1 MTTISIHTQS
11 QNMIDCIPEKSHYG
25 IHQSVPNESNFK
37 DLIQSN
43 KASEKYLE
51 IKQICLYDDACNQI
65 CQVPGVRFSAIINKK
80 GRKVAGGFGPKI
92 TPLEKDQ
99 QMMEMLFMEI
109 ALDFSMR
116 KDYDNSF
123 GSVQA
128 IVSYRNKVN
137 IITIPCQDNLIL
149 LSVEPELDISK
160 VIQITCQKITSKKAL
175 EGIIQ

>member
-1 MTTISIHTQS
+1 MTTVSIHKES
-11 QNMIDCIPEKSHYG
+11 QNSIKGIPEKSHHGVY
-25 IHQSVPNESNFK
+25 QSIPNGDHFK
-37 DLIQSN
+37 EQIQSN
-43 KASEKYLE
+43 KTSGDCLE

-65 CQVPGVRFSAIINKK
+65 CQIPGIRFSAIINKK
-80 GRKVAGGFGPKI
+80 GRKIVGGFSPKV
-92 TPLEKDQ
+92 TPLEKNQ

-116 KDYDNSF
+116 KDYDNSL

-137 IITIPCQDNLIL
+137 IITIPCHDNLIL

-160 VIQITCQKITSKKAL
+160 VIQIACQKFTSKKAL
-175 EGIIQ
+175 EVIIQ